1 MLRAELN
8 HLLRAPQMPSD
19 PPYPLHP
26 VILSGGSGTRLW
38 PLSRAEHPKQLLAL
52 SSDETLLQAT
62 ARRAAALPNA
72 QPAIVITGEEHRFLV
87 RDQLATSDCA
97 PACMYLEPEGR
108 NTAPAITLAALHLAA
123 TDPDVLMLVLPADH
137 MIADHTAFAVA
148 VTTAQTAAS
157 QGWLCTFGVS
167 PSYPE
172 TGYGYIHVG
181 TPLPNAPQ
189 VSHVSR
195 FVEKPDLPLARRLI
209 DEGGHL
215 WNSGIFLFTARA
227 FLNELRKHRP
237 DILATATAA
246 WQGRTKDMGFLRP
259 QGDIFRACANLSIDY
274 AVMQAT
280 ARAAVVATDFSWSD
294 VGSWDAVWRATSKD
308 ANNNSVSGDVI
319 LANTRNSYV
328 RAEHRLV
335 AVVGMDNV
343 TVVETADAVLV
354 MNKDCAQD
362 IRAVV
367 EQLRTSGRNELIRQ
381 LRVHRPWGW
390 YESTDRG
397 DRFQV
402 KRITVNP
409 GKKLSLQMHHHRAE
423 HWVVVSGTAL
433 VTIDGMTQM
442 LTENQSAFVPLG
454 LKHQLENPGHI
465 PLQLI
470 EVQSGSYLGE
480 DDIIRFED

>member
-1 MLRAELN
+1 MPLN
-8 HLLRAPQMPSD
+8 LPCTIQ
-19 PPYPLHP
+19 P

-52 SSDETLLQAT
+52 ASGETLLQAT
-62 ARRAAALPNA
+62 ARRASVLPNVR
-72 QPAIVITGEEHRFLV
+72 PAIVVTGEEHRFLV
-87 RDQLATSDCA
+87 HDQLATVGCA
-97 PACMYLEPEGR
+97 PECIYLEPEGR

-123 TDPDVLMLVLPADH
+123 TEPDALMLVLPADH
-137 MIADHTAFAVA
+137 LIADRTAFAVA
-148 VTTAQTAAS
+148 VATAQTAAS

-181 TPLPNAPQ
+181 APLSRTPQ
-189 VSHVSR
+189 VSHVNR
-195 FVEKPDLPLARRLI
+195 FVEKPDLRLARQLI

-227 FLNELRKHRP
+227 FLNEMREHRP
-237 DILATATAA
+237 DILAAATAA
-246 WQGRTKDMGFLRP
+246 WQGCTKDMGFLRP
-259 QGDIFRACANLSIDY
+259 QEDIFRTCANLSIDY
-274 AVMQAT
+274 AVMQVT
-280 ARAAVVATDFSWSD
+280 SRAAVVAADFSWSD
-294 VGSWDAVWRATSKD
+294 VGSWDAVWRTAPKD
-308 ANNNSVSGDVI
+308 SNNNSVSGDVV
-319 LANTRNSYV
+319 LANTCNSYV

-335 AVVGMDNV
+335 AVVGLDNV

-354 MNKDCAQD
+354 MNKDSAQD
-362 IRAVV
+362 IRTVV
-367 EQLRTSGRNELIRQ
+367 EQLRASGRNELIRQ

-397 DRFQV
+397 DRFHV

-433 VTIDGMTQM
+433 VTIDGITQM